1 MAKWLDKTFYTFDKA
16 ILSFWHKLAVNGG
29 GFLTPFMKFITFFG
43 NAGLFMIL
51 LGLVLFLFKNTRK
64 HGTTALIAILI
75 GAILTNLILK
85 PIVARARPYTREEF
99 RVWWNLVGSIKE
111 SDFSFPSGHATV
123 ATDCLLAIF
132 LISKKKKISWLLIVF
147 ALFICASRNYLMVHY
162 PTDVIVGILVG
173 SISAVSSY
181 FIVNFLYK
189 KMEKNKEK
197 KFCAFYLDFCL
208 IELIKSKR
216 KNCQVDGVDAK
227 IENEFN
233 QDDKK

>member
-1 MAKWLDKTFYTFDKA
+1 MANWLDTTFHVFDSAIIFGISNLQCEFMTFICKA
-16 ILSFWHKLAVNGG
+16 LGILFDGG
-29 GFLTPFMKFITFFG
+29 VLFLVASVIFM
-43 NAGLFMIL
+43 LFKRTRL
-51 LGLVLFLFKNTRK
+51 LGLCIF
-64 HGTTALIAILI
+64 
-75 GAILTNLILK
+75 GAICCGAIITNLTLK
-85 PIVARARPYTREEF
+85 PLVARIRPLGQNEF
-99 RVWWNLVGSIKE
+99 SAIWQAIGSPME
-111 SDFSFPSGHATV
+111 NDFSFPSGHATV